1 MNELLKLPKEK
12 RPEFVTMVDIDEV
25 VMEACAEHMPN
36 VCGPYLQKNYW
47 NGPNY
52 RIIAGCAIQ
61 FMKDCQV
68 SILLPTYSKSYSLE
82 IIDDKWYSYL
92 FFNSTSHSKKQCR
105 LFYSV
110 YTFFNSCRL
119 QSINFLNQY
128 LYTSKKLF
136 VYRNKARSSTTFL
149 EI

>member
-68 SILLPTYSKSYSLE
+68 SILLRYLLTYSKNRYYP
-82 IIDDKWYSYL
+82 IP
-92 FFNSTSHSKKQCR
+92 FP
-105 LFYSV
+105 
-110 YTFFNSCRL
+110 
-119 QSINFLNQY
+119 
-128 LYTSKKLF
+128 
-136 VYRNKARSSTTFL
+136 RNY
-149 EI
+149 

>member
-68 SILLPTYSKSYSLE
+68 SILLPTYLFKKKVLVSYSLE
-82 IIDDKWYSYL
+82 IIDDKWY
-92 FFNSTSHSKKQCR
+92 
-105 LFYSV
+105 
-110 YTFFNSCRL
+110 
-119 QSINFLNQY
+119 
-128 LYTSKKLF
+128 
-136 VYRNKARSSTTFL
+136 
-149 EI
+149 

>member
-68 SILLPTYSKSYSLE
+68 SINCRTKQYYLVRKRTYTYMYGGT
-82 IIDDKWYSYL
+82 DHTL
-92 FFNSTSHSKKQCR
+92 FFKKFVPRVTLHPCVNSGELKMSNC
-105 LFYSV
+105 
-110 YTFFNSCRL
+110 
-119 QSINFLNQY
+119 I
-128 LYTSKKLF
+128 
-136 VYRNKARSSTTFL
+136 
-149 EI
+149 

>member
-68 SILLPTYSKSYSLE
+68 SILLPTYSKNRYYPIPSKLLMISGTDTYSL
-82 IIDDKWYSYL
+82 IQLHTVKNSAGFSIQYIHFLIVVGYSP
-92 FFNSTSHSKKQCR
+92 
-105 LFYSV
+105 
-110 YTFFNSCRL
+110 
-119 QSINFLNQY
+119 SI
-128 LYTSKKLF
+128 S
-136 VYRNKARSSTTFL
+136 
-149 EI
+149 